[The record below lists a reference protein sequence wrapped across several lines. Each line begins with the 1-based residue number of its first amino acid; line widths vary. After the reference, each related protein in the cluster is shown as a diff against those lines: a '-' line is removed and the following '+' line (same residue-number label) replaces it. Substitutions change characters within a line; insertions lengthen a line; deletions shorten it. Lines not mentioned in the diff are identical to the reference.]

1 MRKLIRIADSAIQAG
16 ATPREPYPVV
26 FAGLVAPDLTAA
38 DFEGLATDTIGDH
51 WVTLSPR
58 GWLRLQQANPHVAAQ
73 DINLLPGRMTVL
85 PPVTPRF
92 IVLTRTITYVGAGA
106 QTPPPL
112 VQRVKVAVYTEI
124 GGAGRVA
131 YLPQGAFAAVPT
143 PARFGFVPDRS
154 VPAASPASGFTR
166 PAHRFVTVTYLPA
179 VIEYLLEP
187 TDRAGN
193 PIAPALRCY
202 GLQGHAITTY
212 PDYAAFERLP
222 QPLRVPAKNG
232 GRVRAIYVPAD
243 PWRPTPQAELEA
255 LAQALMPKAVAVPPS
270 AAAQEAP
277 RPNSPAKAQPATAAP
292 VAGSAAPKA
301 AGRPAVAPVDA
312 PPVPTSPVGGAAA
325 ESRQR
330 PETGPD
336 NAAEPIGGRESKAL
350 RSPEEPTLPLAVP
363 ADLVQ
368 PVRVKALL
376 RRATRQLFGRRG

>member
-16 ATPREPYPVV
+16 ATPQEPYPVV
-26 FAGLVAPDLTAA
+26 FAGLVAPDLAAA
-38 DFEGLATDTIGDH
+38 DFEGLTTDTIGDH

-58 GWLRLQQANPHVAAQ
+58 GWLRLQQANPSVAAQ

-112 VQRVKVAVYTEI
+112 VQRVNVAVYTEI

-212 PDYAAFERLP
+212 PEYAAFERLP
-222 QPLRVPAKNG
+222 QPLRVPAVDG

-255 LAQALMPKAVAVPPS
+255 LAQALMPKATAVPPV
-270 AAAQEAP
+270 ATAE
-277 RPNSPAKAQPATAAP
+277 PAKAPRLLGAAKPQPASAAP
-292 VAGSAAPKA
+292 DAGSAVPKT

-312 PPVPTSPVGGAAA
+312 PPSPAGGAAA
-325 ESRQR
+325 ESPKR
-330 PETGPD
+330 PEAGPD
-336 NAAEPIGGRESKAL
+336 HPAEPAEDRAALSL